1 MISDWTRLANEVVG
15 GGRGCDRVADLLAA
29 HGVSVVFGLP
39 ADSINSLFDAVRRH
53 ERLRTITCRHE
64 GAAAL
69 MASAYGKLTGRP
81 AAVTAT
87 NGPGVTHLP
96 VGARDAWLDGAPM
109 ALLPGAVPHA
119 ALGMRS
125 FQDVDGQR
133 LLAPWTDGAWRGDSG
148 SGLDRLGPLLTRSR
162 QARRPVAFVLASDTL
177 MAPLRSAAPVVP
189 PPHPAASWASPDE
202 SVAIAVERVRGARS
216 VAVVVGDARNAPP
229 DIVAGA
235 VDVGFLAPSGIQ
247 ARGWE
252 TVPARRRLVAGS
264 PAWGDVRSAEV
275 VVVVGDWPA
284 EVMDDLNPTHTVHL
298 TNDPTWRL
306 DDTTYT
312 AACGE
317 SAQTVWAHVPARPTP
332 DSSSLAD
339 PPAPWGAEV
348 LAALG
353 DALPADAT
361 VCLEPGPVVEAA
373 LRGVREA
380 DRRFT
385 ASFAAN
391 TVGYAIPA
399 ALAGALSRPGALSVA
414 VVDAAGWVEGQAEIL
429 SARKHGLDVA
439 VVLLAAGPTEA
450 ERLAQQAASLG
461 LTVRTADDA
470 VAGRPWSAD
479 DAVVLDAGARPT
491 LGPPPTSGEDDPGRV
506 VAASTPCAGPYRYIE
521 GLGMAA
527 VAAAKCGAETVCL
540 DVRDE
545 PALLRCLNPLYDAA
559 FDRAPLVLVTRES
572 GWGRPADHL
581 LPGLAAMTIVGGEAD
596 ADHLTARARLAA
608 ERARGVV
615 HVRLLAGGEHPPTAV
630 VAEHRTGF
638 VLHRPM
644 PAPEDLDRAAAHLGA
659 ATDPVVLV
667 GGGGTQAA
675 AAAAALAARLG
686 APLLATMAGAAC
698 DDLAPFGGYVGS
710 SGHTAANQ
718 ALRRSDVV
726 LSLGVSTR
734 GAAFELFGSDSV
746 VIDVDVDL
754 ETLVA
759 RPGSA
764 LSLHADAAAV
774 VAGLAERL
782 GQGDPREHPVSV
794 GHAAWWSAAGRRP
807 TLHGRLR
814 PSYVVRQVDR
824 VAARH
829 EPVGFTADVGINTLW
844 LLRFRRS
851 HARTMWTRNFATM
864 GFALPA
870 AVARASRTGEPTVA
884 VTGDGGMAMAMAG
897 LGPHPGEDV
906 PVLCVVLDNAGL
918 AAIRY
923 EQEIYGW
930 PEYESGF
937 TNPDFGAVGRAHG
950 WHGRTARTPDELTR
964 ALEEFFTSP
973 RPTVLNVV
981 CTKDEPP
988 MPALVP
994 DKARVASA
1002 TFAWARQGRRGLR
1015 SATTAVDGLLG
1026 R

>member
-1 MISDWTRLANEVVG
+1 MISDWTRLANEIVG

-53 ERLRTITCRHE
+53 RSLRTVTCRHE
-64 GAAAL
+64 GGAAL

-96 VGARDAWLDGAPM
+96 IGARDAWLDGAPM
-109 ALLPGAVPHA
+109 VLLPGAVPHA
-119 ALGMRS
+119 SLGMRS

-133 LLAPWTDGAWRGDSG
+133 LLAPWTDGSWRGESA
-148 SGLDRLGPLLTRSR
+148 SGLERLGPLLARAR
-162 QARRPVAFVLASDTL
+162 QARRPVAFALASDTL
-177 MAPLRSAAPVVP
+177 MRPLRSRAPVAR
-189 PPHPAASWASPDE
+189 PAEPAGAWTTSEA
-202 SVAIAVERVRGARS
+202 SVAAATERVRAARAI
-216 VAVVVGDARNAPP
+216 AVVVGDVRNAPQ
-229 DIVAGA
+229 DVAGSA
-235 VDVGFLAPSGIQ
+235 RDIGLLAPSGIQ
-247 ARGWE
+247 ASGWE
-252 TVPARRRLVAGS
+252 EVPASRRLVPGS
-264 PAWGDVRSAEV
+264 PGWDGVRSADV

-284 EVMDDLNPTHTVHL
+284 EVMDGLAPVHTVHL
-298 TNDPTWRL
+298 TNEPSWRV
-306 DDTTYT
+306 DDTAYT
-312 AACGE
+312 ALCGE
-317 SAQTVWAHVPARPTP
+317 SGRTVWSQVATRVATEPQASTGHP
-332 DSSSLAD
+332 S
-339 PPAPWGAEV
+339 PWGADA

-353 DALPADAT
+353 EALPTDAT
-361 VCLEPGPVVEAA
+361 VCLEPGLVLAAGVVG
-373 LRGVREA
+373 LREA

-385 ASFAAN
+385 ASFAAG

-414 VVDAAGWVEGQAEIL
+414 VVDAPGWVEGQAEIL

-439 VVLLAAGPTEA
+439 VVLLASGPA
-450 ERLAQQAASLG
+450 EVARLTSQAESLG
-461 LTVRTADDA
+461 MTVRTTQDAVMGSPWRADDA
-470 VAGRPWSAD
+470 VI
-479 DAVVLDAGARPT
+479 LDAGARP
-491 LGPPPTSGEDDPGRV
+491 GPASPPAQNEDTTRV
-506 VAASTPCAGPYRYIE
+506 VADSSASPESYRYIE
-521 GLGMAA
+521 GLGMTA
-527 VAAAKCGAETVCL
+527 VAAAKSGADPVCL

-545 PALLRCLNPLYDAA
+545 GALLRCLNPLYDAA
-559 FDRAPLVLVTRES
+559 FDRAPLVLVTRDD
-572 GWGRPADHL
+572 GRGRPADRSI
-581 LPGLAAMTIVGGEAD
+581 PGVAAMTLIGDAAD
-596 ADHLTARARLAA
+596 ADDLIGRARLAA
-608 ERARGVV
+608 ERAGGVV
-615 HVRLLAGGEHPPTAV
+615 HVRLLTGGEHSPTMV

-638 VLHRPM
+638 VLHRPL
-644 PAPEDLDRAAAHLGA
+644 PAPADLDRVAALLDG

-667 GGGGTQAA
+667 GGGGSTAVDGAA
-675 AAAAALAARLG
+675 RLAARLG

-698 DDLAPFGGYVGS
+698 DHLAPFGGYVGS

-718 ALRRSDVV
+718 ALRAADVV
-726 LSLGVSTR
+726 LSLGVSAR
-734 GAAFELFGSDSV
+734 GAAFELFGPDSV
-746 VIDVDVDL
+746 VVDIDVDL
-754 ETLVA
+754 ETLVT
-759 RPGSA
+759 RRGSA
-764 LSLHADAAAV
+764 LSLQADAAAV
-774 VAGLAERL
+774 VTGLEERL
-782 GQGDPREHPVSV
+782 GQGDPREHAVAV
-794 GHAAWWSAAGRRP
+794 GHAAWWNSAGSRP

-814 PSYVVRQVDR
+814 PSYVVRQTDR
-824 VAARH
+824 IAARH

-851 HARTMWTRNFATM
+851 HARTVWTRNFATM

-870 AVARASRTGEPTVA
+870 AVARAGRTGEPTVA

-897 LGPHPGEDV
+897 LHPCPGDDV

-937 TNPDFGAVGRAHG
+937 ANPDFAAVGRAHG
-950 WHGRTARTPDELTR
+950 WHGRTARTAEDLDA
-964 ALEEFFTSP
+964 ALEEFFASP
-973 RPTVLNVV
+973 RPTVLNVL

-1002 TFAWARQGRRGLR
+1002 TFAWARQGKRGLR
-1015 SATTAVDGLLG
+1015 SATTAVNGLLG